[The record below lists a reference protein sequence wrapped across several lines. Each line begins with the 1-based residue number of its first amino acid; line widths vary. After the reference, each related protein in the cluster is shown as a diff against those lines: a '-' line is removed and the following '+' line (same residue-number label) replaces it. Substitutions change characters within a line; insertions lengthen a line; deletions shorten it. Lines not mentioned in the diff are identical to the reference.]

1 MAHCI
6 LSYIVAWAERRHF
19 RWSCTKRFCFW
30 AWDPSVWSWCS
41 PGGYSNS
48 FAHFALHLHRNLQ
61 TIAFFVGEK
70 AVLDE
75 VFAFHF
81 PFTSSFYFLLL
92 ISMPNPIWGS
102 SLVEPCIWDS
112 WSREDHLKFSN
123 CTLMERHAHTEGDG
137 LVPSES
143 ETRWCCNPSFF
154 GHGQDHQQL
163 KQSKTLFAWRR
174 VSWGKQ

>member
-1 MAHCI
+1 MSRTKA
-6 LSYIVAWAERRHF
+6 LSMIMHKALLFLSLGSLSLELMFAW
-19 RWSCTKRFCFW
+19 WLQSLICTFCTAFV
-30 AWDPSVWSWCS
+30 S
-41 PGGYSNS
+41 
-48 FAHFALHLHRNLQ
+48 HLQ
-61 TIAFFVGEK
+61 TSALWGRRLSWTRSSLSIFLSRV
-70 AVLDE
+70 
-75 VFAFHF
+75 HF
-81 PFTSSFYFLLL
+81 TFLLL

-163 KQSKTLFAWRR
+163 KQSKKLFA
-174 VSWGKQ
+174 